1 MTAENRQQI
10 DLLRFLLIVG
20 LVFLHFGSF
29 PGSAVSP
36 FRGMT
41 PEDHSFAGFVNS
53 FFLFFFMSAVP
64 LLSAISG
71 YLFFRETD
79 FSLAFYCRRWRARS
93 RSILLPMLS
102 WNLLVLTF
110 FVAIAAFDPSS
121 SLLSIVEYDVLD
133 LSKKDLVNALIGVT
147 EHPIIF
153 QFWFLRDL
161 LLTILLA
168 PLLGWLVIRAP
179 WLGVVALF
187 AVWITGS
194 DLGIFFRTD
203 VLFFFYVGALIQVR
217 RWTLPKLPAR
227 QALWLLAI
235 YSLLVGLRTL
245 APLVISESSP
255 AGDILY
261 GPVAKLLRV
270 PGMLAVWSVAPLI
283 VRTATGQS
291 ILQVSSI
298 AFFLHAIHWPLNQL
312 IKYAL
317 AKVLGAQ
324 SDFSLLSIYFA
335 TIALTI
341 ALALLAAHFLSQFA
355 QPVFRHLSGGRFFQP
370 SGKANLAR
378 ARPAQ

>member
-29 PGSAVSP
+29 PGSDVSP

-41 PEDHSFAGFVNS
+41 PGDQSFAHFVNS
-53 FFLFFFMSAVP
+53 YFLFFFMSAVP

-71 YLFFRETD
+71 YLFFRDTD
-79 FSLAFYCRRWRARS
+79 FSVAFYLRRWRART

-102 WNLLVLTF
+102 WNLLVLSF
-110 FVAIAAFDPSS
+110 FVAIAAFDSTS

-133 LSKKDLVNALIGVT
+133 MGKRDLVNALVGVT

-168 PLLGWLVIRAP
+168 PLLGMFVTRAP
-179 WLGVVALF
+179 WLGLAALF
-187 AVWITGS
+187 AVWITDS

-203 VLFFFYVGALIQVR
+203 VLFFFYVGALLQVR
-217 RWTLPKLPAR
+217 GWAQRALPTR
-227 QALWLLAI
+227 HALWLLGV
-235 YSLLVGLRTL
+235 YSLLVALRTL
-245 APLVISESSP
+245 APLVISEASQ
-255 AGDILY
+255 AGDLLY
-261 GPVAKLLRV
+261 GPGAKLLRV
-270 PGMLAVWSVAPLI
+270 PGMVAAWSVAPLI
-283 VRTATGQS
+283 LRTAAGQS
-291 ILQVSSI
+291 ILRVSSI

-312 IKYAL
+312 IKRAL
-317 AKVLGAQ
+317 ASEMAVQ
-324 SDFSLLSIYFA
+324 SDLALLAIYVA

-341 ALALLAAHFLSQFA
+341 ALALLAAHVLTRSA
-355 QPVFRHLSGGRFFQP
+355 PPLFRHLSGGRTFQP
-370 SGKANLAR
+370 GGKANFTQV
-378 ARPAQ
+378 RPAQ